1 MNNKINLNNKN
12 NTNIKNYN
20 TAAVLILSC
29 PDKKGIVA
37 SVSKALFDCGANIV
51 ESNQHSTKPPNRH
64 FFMRIVFELDVNAN
78 TVNIDNDDDSNYNNG
93 KNNNIGNNNNNKN
106 NNTNDGKN
114 SNSDKEGYGFSN
126 EYCNEEVVSDKS
138 KSLPAIKS
146 KLDDIA
152 SEFHINYKIGDLSV
166 KKNAAVFVSKED
178 HCLNELLWQKN
189 AGDILLN
196 ISCIISNHTN
206 LSYIANFY
214 KIPFIYV
221 PLDFDSGSLG
231 TPNVL
236 NTLNDHP
243 YVYNSGNRCKADNK
257 IITKQE
263 EIILEKIS
271 NFDVDF
277 VILAKYMRIFSAQF
291 INLLG
296 KKIINIH
303 HSFLPSF
310 PGAKPYEQ
318 AYEKGVKII
327 GATAHFVNEKLDDGP
342 IIEQDVIRITHEDDP
357 EDLKRKGKIIERLV
371 LVKAVKLYIED
382 RVIEYGNKT
391 IVFD

>member
-1 MNNKINLNNKN
+1 MNNKINLDNKNITNNKN
-12 NTNIKNYN
+12 HNNI
-20 TAAVLILSC
+20 AVLILSC

-37 SVSKALFDCGANIV
+37 SVSKALFDGGANII

-64 FFMRIVFELDVNAN
+64 FFMRIVYELDAN
-78 TVNIDNDDDSNYNNG
+78 T
-93 KNNNIGNNNNNKN
+93 
-106 NNTNDGKN
+106 
-114 SNSDKEGYGFSN
+114 DK
-126 EYCNEEVVSDKS
+126 DKS
-138 KSLPAIKS
+138 MLAIKS
-146 KLDDIA
+146 NLDEIA
-152 SEFHINYKIGDLSV
+152 SEFHINYTIGDLSV
-166 KKNAAVFVSKED
+166 KKNAAVFVSKEE

-189 AGDILLN
+189 AGDVLLN

-206 LSYIANFY
+206 LSAIANFY

-221 PLDFDSGSLG
+221 PYEIPSDSGSFG
-231 TPNVL
+231 IFSASDN
-236 NTLNDHP
+236 NSNA
-243 YVYNSGNRCKADNK
+243 YNSGYSCKIVDNK
-257 IITKQE
+257 TMMTKQE
-263 EIILEKIS
+263 EIILEKIN

-277 VILAKYMRIFSAQF
+277 IILAKYMRIFSGQF
-291 INLLG
+291 INLIG

-342 IIEQDVIRITHEDDP
+342 IIEQDVIRITHEDNPD
-357 EDLKRKGKIIERLV
+357 DLKRKGKIIERLV
-371 LVKAVKLYIED
+371 LAKAVKLFIED
-382 RVIEYGNKT
+382 RIIEYGNKT